1 MQNPTVQQSTIDLIR
16 GFEKFV
22 GTPYLDSNNYWT
34 IGYGARFINNQPV
47 THATP
52 AITIDEAETL
62 LNTQIKSYATE
73 VSDSVKTLINQ
84 HEYDACVSLC
94 YNVGVGGFA
103 ASTVLREINAQDFP
117 AAADA
122 FLLWDKNSQG
132 QVVEG
137 LLNRREAERA
147 VFLQTN

>member
-1 MQNPTVQQSTIDLIR
+1 MQNNPTVQQSTIDLIR

-22 GTPYLDSNNYWT
+22 GIPYLDTNNVWT
-34 IGYGARFINNQPV
+34 IGYGATYINGQPV

-52 AITIDEAETL
+52 PITLEEAEAL
-62 LNTQIKSYATE
+62 LGQQIKMYAAG
-73 VSDSVKTLINQ
+73 VSNSIKTLINQ
-84 HEYDACVSLC
+84 HEFDACVSLC

-103 ASTVLREINAQDFP
+103 STVVREINAQDFP

-122 FLLWDKNSQG
+122 FLLWDKDRFDN
-132 QVVEG
+132 VVPG

-147 VFLQTN
+147 VFLQIN